1 MDCTQ
6 LAEIFAGD
14 RAEDLDDA
22 TSKAFDEHLN
32 GCQACLDRLADAEN
46 ELAPLTDW
54 EPPPII
60 GVTAAGDKVSLAGL
74 KGRVVLI
81 NFWASWCAP
90 CRAEMSDFE
99 RLHKEFATK
108 GLTVLAVN
116 IREAPEVIRRFG
128 RILGLTF
135 PLVLDPKGR
144 ISRAYG
150 VVGLPSTFL
159 IARDG
164 RPFALAVGE
173 REWANADGRALVRV
187 LLAEPPYGKR

>member
-1 MDCTQ
+1 MNHSKRVFTAIVALGWICA
-6 LAEIFAGD
+6 LMVSFA
-14 RAEDLDDA
+14 LPA
-22 TSKAFDEHLN
+22 TGQPSLP
-32 GCQACLDRLADAEN
+32 
-46 ELAPLTDW
+46 ELKKILELIDYPPDW
-54 EPPPII
+54 EPPPIN

-74 KGRVVLI
+74 RGRVVLI

-164 RPFALAVGE
+164 RPVALAVGE
-173 REWANADGRALVRV
+173 REWADADGRALVQV
-187 LLAEPPYGKR
+187 LLAEPPSGKRK